1 MHYIKI
7 EKKPKTSEAQIKAM
21 KNYYSKKSSSVCET
35 QKKYY
40 ERMKQNPEWVEK
52 QRQISKEN
60 YNKKKL
66 SNFYLDIFN
75 KLLSINEHKIFIVF
89 DKNEN
94 IWFYLRDLLLA
105 LGYKDTKDAIR
116 SLDIDDEFTI
126 NIGKLLVGALI
137 PVFIFFNKG

>member
-1 MHYIKI
+1 MTNKIK
-7 EKKPKTSEAQIKAM
+7 KT
-21 KNYYSKKSSSVCET
+21 
-35 QKKYY
+35 
-40 ERMKQNPEWVEK
+40 
-52 QRQISKEN
+52 
-60 YNKKKL
+60 

-94 IWFYLRDLLLA
+94 IWFCLRDLLLA

-126 NIGKLLVGALI
+126 NIGKLLVGGTHLYFSLNLFCNIEILI
-137 PVFIFFNKG
+137 FILIQLLSHITAKLYPISFMSCSFFCVIAYNSPNVFLFTLLISFSS